1 VNPGT
6 LRVRLRAAHLACSGV
21 LGFLVYAPDHVTDGT
36 FELVVAVVFF
46 PLLALTG
53 LGMWFGPRI
62 LRARGQRAGA
72 ARS

>member
-1 VNPGT
+1 M
-6 LRVRLRAAHLACSGV
+6 

-62 LRARGQRAGA
+62 LRARGRRTGEV
-72 ARS
+72 RS

>member
-1 VNPGT
+1 MNAGT
-6 LRVRLRAAHLACSGV
+6 LRVRLRAVHLACSGV

-36 FELVVAVVFF
+36 FELIVAVVFF

-62 LRARGQRAGA
+62 LRARARRTGDARA
-72 ARS
+72 